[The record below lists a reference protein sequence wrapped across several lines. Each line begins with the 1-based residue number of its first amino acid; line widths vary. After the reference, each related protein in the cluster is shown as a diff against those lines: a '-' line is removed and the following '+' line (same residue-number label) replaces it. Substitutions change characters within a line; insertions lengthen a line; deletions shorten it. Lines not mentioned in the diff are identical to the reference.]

1 MNEYINDILTN
12 INGHLLRLQKIPAE
26 LLCVKNI
33 APEVD
38 GYIKVF
44 EKKRQFDVKK
54 NLMPGRMVFIC
65 RQLIDRNAIL
75 FADYVPPTIAE
86 MLIQQDIEYADQA
99 GNMFLKDADN
109 CILIQNC
116 AKPKNIEAKNAQGR
130 AWTPT
135 GLKVIFLLLTEPA
148 ALNWAYRKISKYAG
162 VSLGSVKYVMSDLQ
176 ERQLLV
182 KIQDVLRFGDLNK
195 LREFWVAAYVEK
207 LFNKSP
213 VKLYKGKLDVPI
225 DNYPAVLT
233 GETAAADLNMIKTD
247 RICLY
252 QCGNINELITRKR
265 WKLDDTGNIEIRT
278 AFWPEIR
285 NFKHAVPY
293 LLVYADLIAEN
304 DGRCLEVA
312 KLIYDRYLKE
322 EH

>member
-1 MNEYINDILTN
+1 MNEIINDILTN
-12 INGHLLRLQKIPAE
+12 INGHLLRLQKTPAE
-26 LLCVKNI
+26 LLCLGNADRK
-33 APEVD
+33 AD

-44 EKKRQFDVKK
+44 GKKRQFEVKK
-54 NLMPGRMVFIC
+54 NIMPGRMVFIC
-65 RQLIDRNAIL
+65 RQLAEANAIL

-86 MLIQQDIEYADQA
+86 MLIQQNIEYADQA

-116 AKPKNIEAKNAQGR
+116 AKPKNLEVKNTQGR

-148 ALNWAYRKISKYAG
+148 ALNWTYRKIGKYAG

-176 ERQLLV
+176 ARQLLV
-182 KIQDVLRFGDLNK
+182 KIQDILRFGDLNK
-195 LREFWVAAYVEK
+195 LRELWVATYVEK
-207 LFNKSP
+207 LFNKHP
-213 VKLYKGKLDVPI
+213 AKRYKGKLDAAI
-225 DNYPAVLT
+225 NNYPVVLT
-233 GETAAADLNMIKTD
+233 GESAAADLNLMKTD

-252 QCGNINELITRKR
+252 QCGNINELIMRNR
-265 WKLDDTGNIEIRT
+265 WKLDDNGNIEVRT

-312 KLIYDRYLKE
+312 KLIYDRYLIE
-322 EH
+322 E